1 MLRYK
6 YDSGKVRVWQYDFG
20 KYDFGKYDFGST
32 SLASTSLACIN
43 DIKYVKL

>member
-6 YDSGKVRVWQYDFG
+6 YDSGKYDSGSTTLAVRLRQYDSG
-20 KYDFGKYDFGST
+20 
-32 SLASTSLACIN
+32 STSLACIN

>member
-6 YDSGKVRVWQYDFG
+6 YDSGKYDSGSTTPAVRLRQYDS
-20 KYDFGKYDFGST
+20 GST